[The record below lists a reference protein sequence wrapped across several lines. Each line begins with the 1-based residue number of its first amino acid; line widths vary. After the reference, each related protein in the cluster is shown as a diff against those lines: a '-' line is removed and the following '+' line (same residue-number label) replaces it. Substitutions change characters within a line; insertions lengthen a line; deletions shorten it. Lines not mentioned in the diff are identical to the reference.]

1 MYACSHSG
9 QIMLLFVMYVW
20 DYNYCTLSPICV
32 KTYNMHYDCFIK
44 WLNYRGLV
52 SLTQWDPD
60 DMDDIPQISFTHAFL
75 QSFRMLEFS
84 YNFHWRQSLNDNIT
98 ISQLRLRLSVVAE
111 LYPSHYPKRR
121 WPHLLTHTTH
131 ACICLNVFIYIY
143 MHTYA
148 YFVRLVLNWLCIT
161 GRQIGIRPDAFHCV
175 HIHHAIMAPLT
186 NTDALG

>member
-60 DMDDIPQISFTHAFL
+60 NMDDIPQISFSHAFL
-75 QSFRMLEFS
+75 QSFSMLEFS
-84 YNFHWRQSLNDNIT
+84 YNFHWRQSLNDKIT

-121 WPHLLTHTTH
+121 WPHLLTQ
-131 ACICLNVFIYIY
+131 CVYIYI
-143 MHTYA
+143 HTYICIVCTLGA
-148 YFVRLVLNWLCIT
+148 ELIMYYWSSNWDSPWCLPLCSNWSCYH
-161 GRQIGIRPDAFHCV
+161 GPSY
-175 HIHHAIMAPLT
+175 
-186 NTDALG
+186 